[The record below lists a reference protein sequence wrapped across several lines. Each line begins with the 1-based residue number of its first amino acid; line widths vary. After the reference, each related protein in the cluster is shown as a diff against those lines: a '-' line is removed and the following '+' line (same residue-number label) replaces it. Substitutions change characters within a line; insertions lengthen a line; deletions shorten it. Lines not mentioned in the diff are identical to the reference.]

1 VIDPIEDVDVD
12 MLDRL
17 DSSSATATGI
27 AIDDETQ
34 WSSDTP
40 SPITGQ
46 EIASVT
52 Q

>member
-1 VIDPIEDVDVD
+1 MIDPIEDVDVD
-12 MLDRL
+12 MLDML
-17 DSSSATATGI
+17 DSSPANTAGI